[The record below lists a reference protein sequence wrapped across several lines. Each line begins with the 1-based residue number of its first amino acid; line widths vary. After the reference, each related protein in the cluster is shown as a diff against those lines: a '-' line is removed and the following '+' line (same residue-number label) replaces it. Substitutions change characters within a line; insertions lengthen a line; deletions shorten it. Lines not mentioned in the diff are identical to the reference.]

1 MNIRYQKLHPAAL
14 APQRMSR
21 GAAGYDLFACV
32 DDELCIAPGTRL
44 AVPTG
49 IALAIPPGYEAQI
62 RPRSGLAL
70 KLGLGVLN
78 SPGTID
84 SDYRGEIRVIL
95 INLGKEAILITKH
108 MRIAQMIISK
118 VEEPIFQICESLDE
132 TERADG
138 GFGSSGH

>member
-14 APQRMSR
+14 APQRMSS

-32 DDELCIAPGTRL
+32 EEELCIAPGERM

-49 IALAIPPGYEAQI
+49 IAVSIPASYEAQI

-95 INLGKEAILITKH
+95 INLGKEAIAITKQ
-108 MRIAQMIISK
+108 MRIAQMVISR
-118 VEEPIFQICESLDE
+118 VESPVFQSCENLDE